1 MADEIIDI
9 SGYLGRKPVRDLPLG
24 SMALWGARGERSR
37 FALPLWRI
45 IHLARAERG
54 MIVSCEL
61 GHHHVPE
68 PFVVLDLGADP
79 ARTEIGSKTMPR
91 YGADE
96 APSLLDRKR
105 DGLAIFLGAGSGR
118 IWALLVDGGDE
129 RVEPLSVTLREDIL
143 FLAGECAGLLFLR
156 ELSVERDSIE

>member
-9 SGYLGRKPVRDLPLG
+9 SGYLKRKPVSDLPLG
-24 SMALWGARGERSR
+24 SMAIWGADSERSR

-45 IHLARAERG
+45 LHLARAERG
-54 MIVSCEL
+54 MIVSCEP
-61 GHHHVPE
+61 GRHHVPE

-79 ARTEIGSKTMPR
+79 ARTETGPEAMPR